1 MTAPTPSNAREDVAF
16 GDLGRRLV
24 QRRTQLGLTRQEA
37 AVRAGMAP
45 GYLQYLE
52 EHPAAAPGVSTL
64 LRLAEVLH
72 TTVTELTG
80 GETKVPPGP
89 GRAAHHPEFTQL
101 TTEECRELLGSHGV
115 GRIGV
120 PTAEGPLIVPV
131 NYTVIDGTIVFST
144 DPGTV
149 PARAAGCRVAFE
161 IDRIDDV
168 FSQGWSVL
176 VRGLAH
182 EVTDRDEAHRLMDR
196 VYSEPWAGGRRS
208 MLLRIEPLSIT
219 GRRIRL

>member
-1 MTAPTPSNAREDVAF
+1 MTAPTPSNAHEDIAL

-24 QRRTQLGLTRQEA
+24 QRRAQLGLTRRETA
-37 AVRAGMAP
+37 ARAGMAP

-52 EHPAAAPGVSTL
+52 EHPAAAPGISTL

-80 GETKVPPGP
+80 GETHMPPGP
-89 GRAAHHPEFTQL
+89 GRAARHPEFTELSVQ
-101 TTEECRELLGSHGV
+101 ECRTLLGTHGV
-115 GRIGV
+115 GRIAV

-131 NYTVIDGTIVFST
+131 NYTVIDGGIVFST
-144 DPGTV
+144 APGTV
-149 PARAAGCRVAFE
+149 PAQADGCRVAFE

-176 VRGLAH
+176 VRGLARA
-182 EVTDRDEAHRLMDR
+182 VTDPDEVHRLIDR
-196 VYSEPWAGGRRS
+196 AYSEPWAGGRRS
-208 MLLRIEPLSIT
+208 MWVRVEPLRIT
-219 GRRIRL
+219 GRRIRV